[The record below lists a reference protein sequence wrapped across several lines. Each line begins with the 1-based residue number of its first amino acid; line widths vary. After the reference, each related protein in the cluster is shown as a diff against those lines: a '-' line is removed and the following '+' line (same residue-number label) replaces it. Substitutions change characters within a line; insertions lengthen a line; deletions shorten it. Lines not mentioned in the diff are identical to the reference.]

1 LCGDHEG
8 NVPWCELRG
17 RRVMSWTK
25 DRLAL
30 LDRVGPSPAA
40 FTFRTAL
47 PAPEAAAGQ
56 TVV

>member
-1 LCGDHEG
+1 MDEAIVALWWVEAGHLPTVDEA
-8 NVPWCELRG
+8 
-17 RRVMSWTK
+17 K

-40 FTFRTAL
+40 LTFRTAL